1 MSPSFSSELR
11 VVLCPDKAILL
22 GLGKGLRRKVTH
34 QTILPCTP
42 MPDVPA
48 WRPALAALEQ
58 WLGANG
64 TGRAKVTVILSN
76 HFVRY
81 ALMPFSN
88 EVAST
93 AEERA
98 LAQILLEDTYGD
110 PAKQWRLTISGD
122 GYGEPRLVAA
132 VDAELP
138 GAIAAA
144 FASGPLRLNAISTY
158 LMTAFNCF
166 RKQLRG
172 ADGLLAVAEPGQVV
186 MVTFRNGQWSGV
198 RRMPLNGEPDKQLPD
213 LLQREALLGGLDI
226 RAVPVYLH
234 IAGRPDFKMPS
245 DGGMDIRS
253 LHHLDKTGAP
263 LVEDARFDMA
273 VVGGCA

>member
-1 MSPSFSSELR
+1 MSPSFSSGLR

-34 QTILPCTP
+34 QAVLPCVP
-42 MPDVPA
+42 MPGGPA

-58 WLGANG
+58 WLNANEI
-64 TGRAKVTVILSN
+64 GRANVTVILSN

-81 ALMPFSN
+81 ALMPFSG
-88 EVAST
+88 EVASP

-110 PAKQWRLTISGD
+110 PAKQWRLTISGG

-138 GAIAAA
+138 EAIAAA
-144 FASGPLRLNAISTY
+144 FVSGPLRLNAIRPY
-158 LMTAFNCF
+158 LMTAFNSF

-172 ADGLLAVAEPGQVV
+172 ADGLFAVAEPGQVV
-186 MVTFRNGQWSGV
+186 MMSFRNGQWSGV

-213 LLQREALLGGLDI
+213 LLQREALIGGLDVGT
-226 RAVPVYLH
+226 VPVYLH
-234 IAGRPDFKMPS
+234 IAGRPDFKLPP
-245 DGGMDIRS
+245 DCGMTIHS
-253 LHHLDKTGAP
+253 LHP
-263 LVEDARFDMA
+263 LGKNGKPFIEDARYDMA
-273 VVGGCA
+273 VIGEHA